1 MFCVGAC
8 VVCTLLVLIRERCVG
23 TTTRG
28 GCSVM
33 TMPSCVMP
41 TFTFVAPRFT
51 NCTVLPLPAPMRA
64 ERKLFGRLNS
74 TRTAAV
80 AAFTAL
86 TE

>member
-1 MFCVGAC
+1 
-8 VVCTLLVLIRERCVG
+8 
-23 TTTRG
+23 
-28 GCSVM
+28 M